1 MRDGTGQARAEGS
14 PPLRDSGVFFSL
26 QAPQAAGRGLQ
37 PEGARPLAG
46 WSRNLCPRSPGGSP
60 NPGWRDQVQPPAQG
74 SHLPQ
79 SRSAVRGDS
88 PLEEASLPA
97 SGLLIQ
103 AEAGERGQTPCGG
116 ERDGSEGG
124 GRLAFPWPGSA

>member
-1 MRDGTGQARAEGS
+1 MRDGTGQAEGS

-46 WSRNLCPRSPGGSP
+46 WSP

-88 PLEEASLPA
+88 PLEEASVPA

-116 ERDGSEGG
+116 ERDGSEGA